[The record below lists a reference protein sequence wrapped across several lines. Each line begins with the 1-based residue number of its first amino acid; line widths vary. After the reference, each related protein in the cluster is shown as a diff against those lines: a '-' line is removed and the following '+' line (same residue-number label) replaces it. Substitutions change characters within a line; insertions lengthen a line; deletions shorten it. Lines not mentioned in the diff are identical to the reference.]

1 MLKKNYNWMFY
12 VIKQLYPSIS
22 ISLTSKQNSIDY
34 REIIMNLDVTN
45 NGLADLKNYQ
55 LIELKL
61 NRTIFSDIS
70 VKMAD

>member
-1 MLKKNYNWMFY
+1 MFY

-70 VKMAD
+70 VKIAD

>member
-1 MLKKNYNWMFY
+1 MFY

-22 ISLTSKQNSIDY
+22 ISLTSKQNSLDY

-70 VKMAD
+70 VKIAN